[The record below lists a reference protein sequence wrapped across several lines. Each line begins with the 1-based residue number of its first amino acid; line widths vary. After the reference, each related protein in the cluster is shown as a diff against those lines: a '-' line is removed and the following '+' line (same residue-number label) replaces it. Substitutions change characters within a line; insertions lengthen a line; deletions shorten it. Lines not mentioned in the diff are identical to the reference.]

1 MDLAEVISKDIRK
14 TLSAT
19 LTTLFNKALFSVFI
33 YNFKQDLLTGK
44 SQG

>member
-1 MDLAEVISKDIRK
+1 MDLAEVISKDRK
-14 TLSAT
+14 TLSTT
-19 LTTLFNKALFSVFI
+19 LTTLFNTALFSVFI